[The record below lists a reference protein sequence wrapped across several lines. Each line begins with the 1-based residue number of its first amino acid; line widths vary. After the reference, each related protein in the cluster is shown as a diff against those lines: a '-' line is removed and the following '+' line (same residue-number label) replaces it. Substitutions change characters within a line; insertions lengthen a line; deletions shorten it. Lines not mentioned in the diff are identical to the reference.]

1 MEITVEM
8 SGKTPREYGGRTKW
22 GVHPVGSPKDYW
34 IDIYY
39 DERPK
44 AGQVFNIGAV
54 KETMSKDGAKV
65 FREAEIIGTS
75 SPEARRP
82 IAQPQ
87 QSHHAPLTNNP
98 PAQSTN
104 GSAAPAGQRIDW
116 DYKTTQPAP
125 SNGKIKWWEWVQM
138 TEAAHDLAVR
148 MEPEP
153 GTSPNDHAPAARL
166 AYVNTT
172 LIAYSNGRLEL
183 PSAREPGDDDDAYR
197 NPDSVI
203 NPWDQK

>member
-8 SGKTPREYGGRTKW
+8 SGKTPRSYGGRTKW

-39 DERPK
+39 AERPK

-54 KETMSKDGAKV
+54 KETVSKDGAKV

-98 PAQSTN
+98 PAPSTN
-104 GSAAPAGQRIDW
+104 GSV
-116 DYKTTQPAP
+116 AP
-125 SNGKIKWWEWVQM
+125 SYTPNGKIKWQEWAEVAQTAWSYGINIIGMPSEQCIGFVQ
-138 TEAAHDLAVR
+138 
-148 MEPEP
+148 
-153 GTSPNDHAPAARL
+153 
-166 AYVNTT
+166 TT
-172 LIAYSNGRLEL
+172 LVALRDGKLEL
-183 PSAREPGDDDDAYR
+183 PAEREPGDDSDAYR

-203 NPWDQK
+203 SPWDQK